1 MESNQQND
9 LPPRELRDLVERIK
23 RDNCVLVLGPRVA
36 VRANDPSRIPLDE
49 LLARELLKNIDL
61 LENEA
66 SQSPLSLRRA
76 ADIYI
81 EKKKKNAR
89 VSLELDVQQFYA
101 REAGATTDFHRDL
114 AKLPFKLC
122 ISTLPDNLML
132 TAFKEVGK
140 SPQKGHYHFRKG
152 TSKPLFSPTSDKPL
166 VYYLFGDDEEPTSLV
181 LTEDD
186 LIQFLIAMA
195 KSTPKIPD
203 QVRSILSP
211 KDASFLFL
219 GFGFQN
225 WYLRVLL
232 QVLNVYGPAKK
243 IIAFEDKQFF
253 DHPEHEQTVGFF
265 TGERDIDF
273 RVLRW
278 EAFAQQLREAYEV
291 STPRKNP
298 GATPTHGS
306 PAPNAPLAFLSYASE
321 DRDRVEVLA
330 GQLETRGIRVWQ
342 DKTNLRVG
350 DIWNLEL
357 LHAIEKAV
365 HYVIVVQTPMM
376 LGRVEGVFNK
386 EIATA
391 LKRHEGMGEYDGK
404 KLSFILPVRIGNCS
418 RKADLRT
425 FHEIDVSEP
434 AGVDSLVTAI
444 LEDWD
449 RRTALRNKAGV
460 QAVS

>member
-1 MESNQQND
+1 MEGNQQND
-9 LPPRELRDLVERIK
+9 LPPRELRNLVERIK
-23 RDNCVLVLGPRVA
+23 RGNCVLVLGPRVA
-36 VRANDPSRIPLDE
+36 VRGNDPSRRPLDE
-49 LLARELLKNIDL
+49 LLANELLKDLDL

-66 SQSPLSLRRA
+66 SRSPLTLRRA
-76 ADIYI
+76 ADLYL
-81 EKKKKNAR
+81 EKKIGDR
-89 VSLELDVQQFYA
+89 VSLELDVKDFYA

-122 ISTLPDNLML
+122 LSTLPDNLML

-140 SPQKGHYHFRKG
+140 LPQKGYYHFREV
-152 TSKPLFSPTSDKPL
+152 TSAPLFSPTSDKPL

-186 LIQFLIAMA
+186 LIKFLIAIA

-203 QVRSILSP
+203 QIRSILSP

-232 QVLNVYGPAKK
+232 QVLNVYGHEKA
-243 IIAFEDKQFF
+243 IAFEDRQFF

-265 TGERDIDF
+265 TGDRNIDF

-278 EAFAQQLREAYEV
+278 EAFAQQLREVYEV
-291 STPRKNP
+291 SAPRKTP
-298 GATPTHGS
+298 EATPARGS
-306 PAPNAPLAFLSYASE
+306 LSSNAPVVFLSYASE
-321 DRDRVEVLA
+321 DRDSVEALA

-342 DKTNLRVG
+342 DKQNLRVG
-350 DIWNLEL
+350 DIWNPQL
-357 LHAIEKAV
+357 LHVIGKV
-365 HYVIVVQTPMM
+365 VDYVIVVQTPIM
-376 LGRVEGVFNK
+376 LGRVEGVFNE

-391 LKRHEGMGEYDGK
+391 LKRHAGYGEYEGQ
-404 KLSFILPVRIGNCS
+404 KLRFLLPVKIGNCNL
-418 RKADLRT
+418 KADLQI
-425 FHEIDVSEP
+425 FHAIDVSEP
-434 AGVDSLVTAI
+434 AGVDSLVTSI

-449 RRTALRNKAGV
+449 RRAALRNKAGA
-460 QAVS
+460 QAAS